1 VISDS
6 LALLYVPPMDLR
18 GLVGVVG
25 VNAGLPHL
33 VAQKT
38 NDPRRSCRRDG

>member
-1 VISDS
+1 MSDS
-6 LALLYVPPMDLR
+6 LALLYVPPKDQR

-25 VNAGLPHL
+25 VNAGFSHL

-38 NDPRRSCRRDG
+38 NDPQRSCRKGG

>member
-1 VISDS
+1 MSDS
-6 LALLYVPPMDLR
+6 LALFYVPPKDPR

-25 VNAGLPHL
+25 VNAGFPHL